1 MRVRGGWKGQAAL
14 VLRALTGDLVSG
26 NFSDVDTKCWEKKG
40 DEINDTTFSPHSGC
54 GLWGD
59 AGWWEYLPRSAR
71 LSFIWKVT
79 IWTLTSLRAQSWW
92 CHPRDRDQ
100 ELSFYCGQRRKWGC
114 CEGSREGGGRCHA
127 IHSQAPD
134 LCICPHPRWQS
145 WSQHYLASLP
155 RPSVHICRENICGAE
170 LGVLGAGWDHQEVM
184 GSEDWL
190 SNCYETAR
198 LNSQLQSL
206 LSNDPGG
213 GNETT
218 TAWL

>member
-1 MRVRGGWKGQAAL
+1 MRVRGGWKGEAAL
-14 VLRALTGDLVSG
+14 VLRALTRDLVSG

-59 AGWWEYLPRSAR
+59 VGWWEYLPRSAR

-114 CEGSREGGGRCHA
+114 CEGSREGGGRREV
-127 IHSQAPD
+127 SRYP
-134 LCICPHPRWQS
+134 LPSS
-145 WSQHYLASLP
+145 WPLHLPPPSVTELITTLP
-155 RPSVHICRENICGAE
+155 RLPPPPLCPY
-170 LGVLGAGWDHQEVM
+170 L
-184 GSEDWL
+184 
-190 SNCYETAR
+190 
-198 LNSQLQSL
+198 
-206 LSNDPGG
+206 
-213 GNETT
+213 
-218 TAWL
+218 